1 MTAIAAQLVQAL
13 GGGTVLV
20 GDEVPEHN
28 REDWS
33 GLPATSPLAVVRPRT
48 TAEVATCLRLCH
60 AAGIAVVPQGGL
72 TGLVGGGR
80 AGAGEVAL
88 SLERM
93 TGIEEID
100 PATATMT
107 AWAGTPLE
115 AVQNAAAD
123 AGFFFALDLGARGS
137 CAIGGNLS
145 TNAGGNRVIRYGMT
159 RDMVLGL
166 EVVLP
171 DGTVMT
177 SLNKLIKN
185 NAGYDLKQLFIGAEG
200 TLGIIT
206 RVVLRL
212 YPKPATVA
220 AAFCG
225 LADYAAVLRL
235 LQSARQSLG
244 AGLSAFEVMWHEFY
258 DLITAKATGV
268 RAPLA
273 GKHRMY
279 VLLEAHGVDDGD
291 AERVETFLGR
301 MLEEGVIEDAAV
313 ARSTAQ
319 VKAFWAV
326 RDAVAEYDV
335 MLGSTIGF
343 DIGLVVTRMDEY
355 VQACRAA
362 IAARWP
368 GAYSDYFGHVGDGNI
383 HINVHVPGADPQPK
397 AEVEALVYGL
407 VRDFGGTISAEHGIG
422 TRKQTYLGYTRNPVE
437 LALMATLKKAID
449 PRNIL
454 NPGKLIPPAVLERV
468 HGG

>member
-1 MTAIAAQLVQAL
+1 MTAITAALQQAL
-13 GGGTVLV
+13 GHGTVLV
-20 GDEVPEHN
+20 GDEVPQHN

-33 GLPATSPLAVVRPRT
+33 GLPATAPMAVVRPRT
-48 TAEVATCLRLCH
+48 TEEVATAMRLCH
-60 AAGIAVVPQGGL
+60 AAGVPVVPQGGL

-80 AGAGEVAL
+80 AGPNEVAL

-107 AWAGTPLE
+107 VRAGTPLE
-115 AVQNAAAD
+115 VVQNAASD
-123 AGFFFALDLGARGS
+123 AGFFCALDLGARGS

-159 RDMVLGL
+159 RDMVLGI

-200 TLGIIT
+200 TLGVIT

-212 YPKPATVA
+212 FPKPASIA

-225 LADYAAVLRL
+225 LPDYASVLHL

-258 DLITAKATGV
+258 DLITAKASGV
-268 RAPLA
+268 RPPLA

-279 VLLEAHGVDDGD
+279 VLLEIHGVDDSD
-291 AERVETFLGR
+291 AERVEGFLGR
-301 MLEEGVIEDAAV
+301 MLEEGALEDAAV
-313 ARSTAQ
+313 ASSTAQ
-319 VKAFWAV
+319 IKAFWAI

-335 MLGSTIGF
+335 MVGPTTGF
-343 DIGLVVTRMDEY
+343 DIGLVVTRMDDY
-355 VQACRAA
+355 VQACRQA

-368 GAYSDYFGHVGDGNI
+368 GAYADFFGHVGDGNI

-422 TRKQTYLGYTRNPVE
+422 TRKQKYIGYTRSPVE
-437 LALMATLKKAID
+437 LALMATIKKAID
-449 PRNIL
+449 PKNIL
-454 NPGKLIPPAVLERV
+454 NPGKIITLPERP
-468 HGG
+468 